1 MQLEEPRS
9 GATADELT
17 SLLRVINLVR
27 LSEAT
32 TRPDIGRVTGLGRG
46 VVTQRVQQAID
57 LGFLAEG
64 GRGPSTGGRAPRTLR
79 FVAERGRI
87 VICALG
93 ALHIHVGIS
102 ALDGD
107 VVDDVHRSWEISR
120 GPEATLDV
128 VMEMIDELLA
138 RHDDVPVWGITV
150 GLPGPVDFRTGR
162 PMSPPIMPNWNGFDV
177 KAAFQQ
183 RFDAPVW
190 VDNDVNLLALGE
202 RARRREDRVD
212 LVYCKIGTGIGV
224 GLLSEGRIHRGASGS
239 AGDIGHLRVPGSTLP
254 CVCGKIGCLEAV
266 AGGWALVRDAER
278 AVADGAKGVLATT
291 LTERSSLR
299 PEDIAGA
306 ARRGDPLGFSLAQ
319 QSAQAVGEAL
329 ASLVNI
335 FNPAVLV
342 LGGAIAAG
350 AGEIFLA
357 EVRQRVYELS
367 PPLATRDLVIVR
379 SVDDPRE
386 PLRGGDEMVRE
397 ELFDRTF
404 SRWFASGRPPTGV
417 SGRAP
422 DAA

>member
-138 RHDDVPVWGITV
+138 RHDDVPVWGI
-150 GLPGPVDFRTGR
+150 
-162 PMSPPIMPNWNGFDV
+162 
-177 KAAFQQ
+177 
-183 RFDAPVW
+183 
-190 VDNDVNLLALGE
+190 
-202 RARRREDRVD
+202 DR
-212 LVYCKIGTGIGV
+212 K
-224 GLLSEGRIHRGASGS
+224 
-239 AGDIGHLRVPGSTLP
+239 
-254 CVCGKIGCLEAV
+254 
-266 AGGWALVRDAER
+266 
-278 AVADGAKGVLATT
+278 
-291 LTERSSLR
+291 
-299 PEDIAGA
+299 
-306 ARRGDPLGFSLAQ
+306 
-319 QSAQAVGEAL
+319 
-329 ASLVNI
+329 
-335 FNPAVLV
+335 
-342 LGGAIAAG
+342 
-350 AGEIFLA
+350 
-357 EVRQRVYELS
+357 
-367 PPLATRDLVIVR
+367 
-379 SVDDPRE
+379 SV
-386 PLRGGDEMVRE
+386 V
-397 ELFDRTF
+397 
-404 SRWFASGRPPTGV
+404 
-417 SGRAP
+417 
-422 DAA
+422 